1 MRERLANGLTAAT
14 AVCAIVLAALAVRNQ
29 LRPARPNGS
38 GGIQVVENW
47 QALAREGNVLGPPG
61 APVRI
66 IEFSDFQ
73 CPFCAEA
80 HRSLRDVRSRHA
92 ARVAVV
98 YRHYPLPGH
107 RYARRAA
114 VASECAA
121 EQGVFEPYHDLLF
134 AQQDS
139 LGIKPWDRFAREAG
153 VGDLDHFRECLESG
167 RAAHRIQRD
176 LQAVS
181 KLGTRGTPTFIVNGR
196 MFTGAISSAQWD
208 DWIRSALRDL

>member
-1 MRERLANGLTAAT
+1 MRERLANLLTAAT
-14 AVCAIVLAALAVRNQ
+14 AVCAIVLAGLAARNH
-29 LRPARPNGS
+29 LFPARHAGK
-38 GGIQVVENW
+38 GGIREVPEWQV
-47 QALAREGNVLGPPG
+47 LAREGNVLGPPD

-66 IEFSDFQ
+66 VEFSDFQ

-92 ARVAVV
+92 DRVAVV

-114 VASECAA
+114 LASECAA
-121 EQGVFEPYHDLLF
+121 EQGAFEPYHDLLF

-153 VGDLDHFRECLESG
+153 VADVDRFRECLETG
-167 RAAHRIQRD
+167 RAAHRIRRD
-176 LQAVS
+176 LQAAS

-208 DWIRSALRDL
+208 GWIRSALRDR